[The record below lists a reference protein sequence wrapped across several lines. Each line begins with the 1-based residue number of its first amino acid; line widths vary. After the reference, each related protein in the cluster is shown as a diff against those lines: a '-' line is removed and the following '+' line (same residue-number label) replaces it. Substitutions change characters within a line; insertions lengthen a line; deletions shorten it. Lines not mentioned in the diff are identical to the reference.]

1 MLAIVARAAD
11 AVLPASN
18 RRVQTRQQRRG
29 AQLRVLAVA
38 APQSST
44 MKVYKAA
51 SMDGKQLEE
60 FTARPRIDFSSIL
73 GTVGQRQLL
82 C

>member
-1 MLAIVARAAD
+1 M
-11 AVLPASN
+11 
-18 RRVQTRQQRRG
+18 
-29 AQLRVLAVA
+29 LAVA